1 MRQNSYLHFVIGL
14 YEALYHIKPD
24 LSSGKIP
31 SQISFILAESAKM
44 WYNCSDIIIKED
56 IMLASLT
63 NINKFYNGNQ
73 VLSNVSLTI
82 DETDKIG
89 LVGNNGCG
97 KSTLLKILTGS
108 VEPDRFTEK
117 DGIVSFASKT
127 TVGYLEQMGGLDSE
141 STVMDEMQKVF
152 EPIHKAIERLRD
164 IELEIQLGDNS
175 SADEY
180 QQLSSWIEANDGYN
194 TDVKIR
200 MILNGM
206 GFSEAELS
214 RTVSGFSGGEKTR
227 LCIAKLLLEE
237 PNLLILD
244 EPTNHLDFKT
254 IMWLEDYLRSYRGAV
269 LIVSHDR
276 YFLDRLCTSV
286 CEIERGT
293 LKRYKGNY
301 SAFIRQREENDVRQ
315 EKEYEQQ
322 QKQIAKMEDYV
333 ARNLVRASTT
343 KMAQSRRKQLDKIE
357 RIEKPFH
364 DNRHAKIH
372 FTYAMEPPIDV
383 LKVKD
388 VDISVGEGAARK
400 TLLDNVSFE
409 VRRGEKVGIIGDN
422 GIGKSTLLKIIQE
435 KLPHKGLVR
444 WNSNIKI
451 SYFEQESTNLNRE
464 LTVMEELHSRYPS
477 LSDLEVR
484 NLLAQ
489 VRFVGENVFKETG
502 VISGGE
508 RAKLC
513 FAIMMQEH
521 GNVLILDEPTNHL
534 DLSSKEAIEEALAEY
549 TGTVIFVSHDRYLLS
564 RIADRLIELTD
575 GGFREH
581 NYGFDKYLDV
591 LRDEQAEEKRLADA
605 AKFAKA
611 AEAAKEKNEKSYR
624 SKQQRSADAAR
635 KNEMRRLEKEID
647 EFQAQIDALTEEI
660 SREEVYS
667 DYELMAQKCSEI
679 DSLKQKIEENF
690 ELLIELDG

>member
-1 MRQNSYLHFVIGL
+1 
-14 YEALYHIKPD
+14 
-24 LSSGKIP
+24 
-31 SQISFILAESAKM
+31 
-44 WYNCSDIIIKED
+44 
-56 IMLASLT
+56 MLASLT

-82 DETDKIG
+82 DESDKIG

-117 DGIVSFASKT
+117 DGIISLAQKT
-127 TVGYLEQMGGLDSE
+127 TIGYLEQMGGLDSE
-141 STVMDEMQKVF
+141 STVIEEMRKVF
-152 EPIHKAIERLRD
+152 EPVHRAIDRLRE
-164 IELEIQLGDNS
+164 IEIEIEMGDNS
-175 SADEY
+175 AADEY

-200 MILNGM
+200 TILNGM
-206 GFSEAELS
+206 GFTEEELN

-227 LCIAKLLLEE
+227 LCISKLLLEE

-254 IMWLEDYLRSYRGAV
+254 IMWLEDYLRTYRGAV

-276 YFLDRLCTSV
+276 YFLDRLCTSI

-293 LKRYKGNY
+293 LTRYRGNY
-301 SAFIRQREENDVRQ
+301 SAFVRLREENDARR
-315 EKEYEQQ
+315 EKEYELQ

-343 KMAQSRRKQLDKIE
+343 KMAQSRRRQLEKIE

-364 DNRHAKIH
+364 DTKSAKIH
-372 FTYAMEPPIDV
+372 FTYAAEPPIDV
-383 LKVKD
+383 LKVNNI
-388 VDISVGEGAARK
+388 DISVGEGTKRK
-400 TLLDNVSFE
+400 TLLSNVSFE

-422 GIGKSTLLKIIQE
+422 GIGKSTLLRIIQE
-435 KLPHKGLVR
+435 QLPHSGTVR

-451 SYFEQESTNLNRE
+451 SYFEQESTQLNRE

-489 VRFVGENVFKETG
+489 VRLVGENVFKETG

-534 DLSSKEAIEEALAEY
+534 DLSSKEAIEEALEEY

-564 RIADRLIELTD
+564 KIADRLIELTAD
-575 GGFREH
+575 GYRCH
-581 NYGFDKYLDV
+581 NYGFSKYLDV
-591 LRDEQAEEKRLADA
+591 LREEQAEEKRAADA
-605 AKFAKA
+605 EKQQKA
-611 AEAAKEKNEKSYR
+611 YEAAKDKAGKAYR

-635 KNEMRRLEKEID
+635 KNEMRRIEKEID
-647 EFQAQIDALTEEI
+647 EIQAQIDALTEEI
-660 SREEVYS
+660 SKEEVYS
-667 DYELMAQKCSEI
+667 DYELMNQKCSEI
-679 DSLKQKIEENF
+679 DQLKQKIDEDL
-690 ELLIELDG
+690 ELLIELEG

>member
-1 MRQNSYLHFVIGL
+1 
-14 YEALYHIKPD
+14 
-24 LSSGKIP
+24 
-31 SQISFILAESAKM
+31 
-44 WYNCSDIIIKED
+44 
-56 IMLASLT
+56 MLVSLN

-73 VLSNVSLTI
+73 LLNNISLTI
-82 DETDKIG
+82 DENDKIG

-97 KSTLLKILTGS
+97 KSTLLKIITGS

-117 DGIVSFASKT
+117 DGIVSTASKT
-127 TVGYLEQMGGLDSE
+127 TIGYLEQMGGLDSE
-141 STVMDEMQKVF
+141 KTVMEEMQSVF
-152 EPIHKAIERLRD
+152 EPVHRAIERLRE
-164 IELEIQLGDNS
+164 IEAEIESGDDS

-206 GFSEAELS
+206 GFTENELK

-227 LCIAKLLLEE
+227 LCISKLLLEE

-254 IMWLEDYLRSYRGAV
+254 IMWLEDYLRSYKGAV

-293 LKRYKGNY
+293 LTRYRGNY
-301 SAFIRQREENDVRQ
+301 SAFVRQREENDTRRA
-315 EKEYEQQ
+315 KEYEIQ
-322 QKQIAKMEDYV
+322 QKQIAKLEDYV
-333 ARNLVRASTT
+333 AKNLVRASTT
-343 KMAQSRRKQLDKIE
+343 KMAQSKRKQLEKME
-357 RIEKPFH
+357 RVEKPFH
-364 DNRHAKIH
+364 DTKSAKIH
-372 FTYAMEPPIDV
+372 FTYSTEPPLDV
-383 LKVKD
+383 LKVKG
-388 VDISVGEGAARK
+388 VDISVGEGSSRK
-400 TLLDNVSFE
+400 TLVDEINFE
-409 VRRGEKVGIIGDN
+409 VRRGEKIGIIGDN

-435 KLPHKGLVR
+435 KLAHKGTVR

-464 LTVMEELHSRYPS
+464 LTVMEEIHSRYPS
-477 LSDLEVR
+477 MSDLEVR
-484 NLLAQ
+484 SLLAQ
-489 VRFVGENVFKETG
+489 VRITGENVFKETG

-534 DLSSKEAIEEALAEY
+534 DLSSKEAIEEALEEY

-564 RIADRLIELTD
+564 KIADRLIELTD
-575 GGFREH
+575 GTYRLH
-581 NYGFDKYLDV
+581 DYGFEKYLDV
-591 LRDEQAEEKRLADA
+591 LRDEQAEQKRIADA
-605 AKFAKA
+605 EKFAKN
-611 AEAAKEKNEKSYR
+611 AEVAKDKAVKSYR
-624 SKQQRSADAAR
+624 NKQQRSADASR
-635 KNEMRRLEKEID
+635 KNEMKRLEKEID
-647 EFQAQIDALTEEI
+647 ALQAKIDALTEEI
-660 SREEVYS
+660 SKEEVYS
-667 DYELMAQKCSEI
+667 DYELMSAKCTEI
-679 DSLKQKIEENF
+679 EQFKQQIDENF
-690 ELLIELDG
+690 DKLVELEEQ

>member
-1 MRQNSYLHFVIGL
+1 
-14 YEALYHIKPD
+14 
-24 LSSGKIP
+24 
-31 SQISFILAESAKM
+31 
-44 WYNCSDIIIKED
+44 
-56 IMLASLT
+56 MLASLI

-73 VLSNVSLTI
+73 LLNNVSLTI
-82 DETDKIG
+82 DESDKIG

-97 KSTLLKILTGS
+97 KTTLLKILTGS

-117 DGIVSFASKT
+117 DGIVSIASKT
-127 TVGYLEQMGGLDSE
+127 TIGYLEQMNGLDSE
-141 STVMDEMQKVF
+141 KTVIEEMRSVF
-152 EPIHKAIERLRD
+152 RPVLDAIDRLRE
-164 IELEIQLGDNS
+164 IELEIELGDNS

-180 QQLSSWIEANDGYN
+180 QRLSSWIEANDGYN
-194 TDVKIR
+194 TDVRIR

-206 GFSEAELS
+206 GFSESDLG
-214 RTVSGFSGGEKTR
+214 RTCSGFSGGEKTR
-227 LCIAKLLLEE
+227 LCISKLLLEE

-276 YFLDRLCTSV
+276 YFLDRLCSSI

-293 LKRYKGNY
+293 LTRYRGNY
-301 SAFIRQREENDVRQ
+301 SAFVRQRSENDARR
-315 EKEYEQQ
+315 EKEYEMQ
-322 QKQIAKMEDYV
+322 QKQIAQLEDYV

-343 KMAQSRRKQLDKIE
+343 KMAQSRRKQLEKIE

-364 DNRHAKIH
+364 DTKSAKIR
-372 FTYAMEPPIDV
+372 FTYAVEPPIDV
-383 LKVKD
+383 LKVKGI
-388 VDISVGEGAARK
+388 DISVGDGNSRK
-400 TLLDNVSFE
+400 TLVEELSFD
-409 VRRGEKVGIIGDN
+409 VRRGEKIGVIGDN
-422 GIGKSTLLKIIQE
+422 GIGKSTLLRIIQE
-435 KLPHKGLVR
+435 QIPHKGIVR

-477 LSDLEVR
+477 MTELEVR
-484 NLLAQ
+484 GLLAQ
-489 VRFVGENVFKETG
+489 VRLVGENVFKETG

-564 RIADRLIELTD
+564 KIADRLIELTD
-575 GGFREH
+575 GECRLH
-581 NYGFDKYLDV
+581 NYNFDKYLDV
-591 LRDEQAEEKRLADA
+591 LREEQAEQKRIADA
-605 AKFAKA
+605 EKFAKA
-611 AEAAKEKNEKSYR
+611 AEASKEKSAKVYR

-635 KNEMRRLEKEID
+635 KNEMRALEKEID
-647 EFQAQIDALTEEI
+647 ELQEKIDALTEEI
-660 SREEVYS
+660 SREEIYS
-667 DYELMAQKCSEI
+667 DYELMSSKCSEI
-679 DSLKQKIEENF
+679 DALKAKIDENF
-690 ELLIELDG
+690 ERLIELDE

>member
-1 MRQNSYLHFVIGL
+1 
-14 YEALYHIKPD
+14 
-24 LSSGKIP
+24 
-31 SQISFILAESAKM
+31 
-44 WYNCSDIIIKED
+44 
-56 IMLASLT
+56 MLVSLN
-63 NINKFYNGNQ
+63 NINKFYNGKQ
-73 VLSNVSLTI
+73 VLSNVSLTV
-82 DETDKIG
+82 DENDKIG

-117 DGIVSFASKT
+117 DGIISFAQKT
-127 TVGYLEQMGGLDSE
+127 SIGYLEQMGGLDSE
-141 STVMDEMQKVF
+141 NTVMEEMNKVF
-152 EPIHKAIERLRD
+152 EPVHKAMERLRD

-200 MILNGM
+200 TVLNGM
-206 GFSEAELS
+206 GFSGEQLN
-214 RTVSGFSGGEKTR
+214 RRVSGFSGGEKTR
-227 LCIAKLLLEE
+227 LCISKLLLEE

-276 YFLDRLCTSV
+276 YFLDKLCTSI
-286 CEIERGT
+286 CEIERGILT
-293 LKRYKGNY
+293 RYKGNY
-301 SAFIRQREENDVRQ
+301 SAFIRQREENTARR

-343 KMAQSRRKQLDKIE
+343 KMAQSRRKQLEKIE

-364 DNRHAKIH
+364 EEKHAKIN
-372 FTYAMEPPIDV
+372 FTYAVEPPLDV
-383 LKVKD
+383 LKVKNT
-388 VDISVGEGAARK
+388 DISVGEGANRK
-400 TLLDNVSFE
+400 TLVDSVSFD
-409 VRRGEKVGIIGDN
+409 VRRGEKIGIIGDN
-422 GIGKSTLLKIIQE
+422 GIGKSTLLKIIQGL
-435 KLPHKGLVR
+435 LPHQGTVR
-444 WNSNIKI
+444 WNTNIKI

-464 LTVMEELHSRYPS
+464 LTVMEELHSRYPL

-534 DLSSKEAIEEALAEY
+534 DLSSKEAIETALEEY
-549 TGTVIFVSHDRYLLS
+549 TGTIIFVSHDRYLLS

-575 GGFREH
+575 GSYREH
-581 NYGFDKYLDV
+581 NYGFEKYLEV
-591 LRDEQAEEKRLADA
+591 LRAEQAEEKRAADA
-605 AKFAKA
+605 EKFAKA
-611 AEAAKEKNEKSYR
+611 AEAAKEKQAKTYR
-624 SKQQRSADAAR
+624 NKQQRSADAAR

-647 EFQAQIDALTEEI
+647 EFQAIIDALSEEI
-660 SREEVYS
+660 TKEEVYS
-667 DYELMAQKCSEI
+667 DYELMNAKCREI
-679 DSLKQKIEENF
+679 DELKGKIDENF
-690 ELLIELDG
+690 EKLIELDE

>member
-1 MRQNSYLHFVIGL
+1 MLVS
-14 YEALYHIKPD
+14 
-24 LSSGKIP
+24 LSNVS
-31 SQISFILAESAKM
+31 
-44 WYNCSDIIIKED
+44 
-56 IMLASLT
+56 
-63 NINKFYNGNQ
+63 KFYNGNQ
-73 VLSNVSLTI
+73 LLNNISLSI
-82 DETDKIG
+82 DENDKIG

-97 KSTLLKILTGS
+97 KSTLIKIITGS

-117 DGIVSFASKT
+117 DGIISIASKT
-127 TVGYLEQMGGLDSE
+127 TIGYLEQMGGLDSE
-141 STVMDEMQKVF
+141 KTVMEEMQGVF
-152 EPIHKAIERLRD
+152 ENMHKAIERLRE
-164 IELEIQLGDNS
+164 IEMEIEMGDSS

-200 MILNGM
+200 MVLNGM
-206 GFSEAELS
+206 GFSENELN

-227 LCIAKLLLEE
+227 LCIAKLLLES

-254 IMWLEDYLRSYRGAV
+254 IMWLEDYLRSYKGAV

-276 YFLDRLCTSV
+276 YFLDRLCTSI

-293 LKRYKGNY
+293 LTRYKGNY
-301 SAFIRQREENDVRQ
+301 SAFVRQREKNDTRR
-315 EKEYEQQ
+315 EKEYELQ
-322 QKQIAKMEDYV
+322 QKQIAKLEDYV
-333 ARNLVRASTT
+333 AKNLVRASTT
-343 KMAQSRRKQLDKIE
+343 KMAQSKRRQLEKME
-357 RIEKPFH
+357 VIEKPFH
-364 DNRHAKIH
+364 ETKTPKIR
-372 FTYAMEPPIDV
+372 FTYAVEPPIDV
-383 LKVKD
+383 LKVKN
-388 VDISVGEGAARK
+388 VDISVGEGSSRK
-400 TLLDNVSFE
+400 TLVDEINFE
-409 VRRGEKVGIIGDN
+409 VRRGEKIGIIGDN

-435 KLPHKGLVR
+435 KLQHKGIVR

-464 LTVMEELHSRYPS
+464 LTVMEEIHSRYPS
-477 LSDLEVR
+477 MSDLEVR
-484 NLLAQ
+484 SLLAQ
-489 VRFVGENVFKETG
+489 VRLTGENVFKETG

-564 RIADRLIELTD
+564 KIADRLIELTN
-575 GGFREH
+575 GSYRLH
-581 NYGFDKYLDV
+581 NYGFEKYIDV
-591 LRDEQAEEKRLADA
+591 LRDEQAEQKRIADA
-605 AKFAKA
+605 EKFARNT
-611 AEAAKEKNEKSYR
+611 EIAKEKAVKTYR

-635 KNEMRRLEKEID
+635 KNEMKRLEKEID
-647 EFQAQIDALTEEI
+647 VFQEEIDTLTEEI

-667 DYELMAQKCSEI
+667 NYELMNEKCSRIEE
-679 DSLKQKIEENF
+679 LKQQIEDNF
-690 ELLIELDG
+690 DKMIELEEQ

>member
-1 MRQNSYLHFVIGL
+1 MLVSLNN
-14 YEALYHIKPD
+14 
-24 LSSGKIP
+24 
-31 SQISFILAESAKM
+31 IS
-44 WYNCSDIIIKED
+44 
-56 IMLASLT
+56 
-63 NINKFYNGNQ
+63 KFYNGKQILN
-73 VLSNVSLTI
+73 NVSLNV

-108 VEPDRFTEK
+108 VEPDRFNEK
-117 DGIVSFASKT
+117 DGVISFAAKT
-127 TVGYLEQMGGLDSE
+127 SVGYLEQMGGLDSD
-141 STVMDEMQKVF
+141 STVMEEMQKVF

-164 IELEIQLGDNS
+164 IELEIELGDNS

-180 QQLSSWIEANDGYN
+180 QQLSSWVEANDGYN

-200 MILNGM
+200 TILNGM
-206 GFSEAELS
+206 GFSGEQLD

-227 LCIAKLLLEE
+227 LCISKLLLEE

-276 YFLDRLCTSV
+276 YFLDRLCSSI
-286 CEIERGT
+286 CEIERGVLT
-293 LKRYKGNY
+293 RYKGNY
-301 SAFIRQREENDVRQ
+301 SAFVRQREENDARH
-315 EKEYEQQ
+315 EREYEQQ

-343 KMAQSRRKQLDKIE
+343 KMAQSRRKQLEKLE

-364 DNRHAKIH
+364 DEKHAKIS
-372 FTYAMEPPIDV
+372 FTYAVEPPIDV
-383 LKVKD
+383 LKVKN
-388 VDISVGEGAARK
+388 VDISVGEGMGRK
-400 TLLDNVSFE
+400 RLVDSVSFE
-409 VRRGEKVGIIGDN
+409 VRRGEKIGIIGDN
-422 GIGKSTLLKIIQE
+422 GIGKSTLLKIIQGF
-435 KLPHKGLVR
+435 LPHDGTVR
-444 WNSNIKI
+444 WNTNIKL
-451 SYFEQESTNLNRE
+451 SYFEQEGTNLNRE

-534 DLSSKEAIEEALAEY
+534 DLSSKEAIETALEEY
-549 TGTVIFVSHDRYLLS
+549 TGTIIFVSHDRYLLS
-564 RIADRLIELTD
+564 KIADRLIELTD
-575 GGFREH
+575 GSYREH
-581 NYGFDKYLDV
+581 NYGFEKYLDV
-591 LRDEQAEEKRLADA
+591 LRAEQAEEKRIADA
-605 AKFAKA
+605 AKLAKA
-611 AEAAKEKNEKSYR
+611 AETAKDKQVKTYR
-624 SKQQRSADAAR
+624 NKQQRSADAAR

-647 EFQAQIDALTEEI
+647 EFQAKIDLLSEEI
-660 SREEVYS
+660 SKEEVYS
-667 DYELMAQKCSEI
+667 DYELMNAKCGEI
-679 DSLKQKIEENF
+679 DRLKKKIDENF
-690 ELLIELDG
+690 EKLIELDE

>member
-1 MRQNSYLHFVIGL
+1 
-14 YEALYHIKPD
+14 
-24 LSSGKIP
+24 
-31 SQISFILAESAKM
+31 
-44 WYNCSDIIIKED
+44 
-56 IMLASLT
+56 MLASLT
-63 NINKFYNGNQ
+63 NINKFYNGVQ
-73 VLSNVSLTI
+73 LLSNVSLTI

-108 VEPDRFTEK
+108 VEPDRFNEK
-117 DGIVSFASKT
+117 DGIVSFAGKT
-127 TVGYLEQMGGLDSE
+127 SIGYLEQMGGLDSE

-152 EPIHKAIERLRD
+152 EPMHKAIERLRE
-164 IELEIQLGDNS
+164 IELEIEAGDS
-175 SADEY
+175 SAADEY
-180 QQLSSWIEANDGYN
+180 QQLSSWVEANDGYN

-200 MILNGM
+200 TILNGM
-206 GFSEAELS
+206 GFTEEELG
-214 RTVSGFSGGEKTR
+214 RVVSGFSGGEKTR
-227 LCIAKLLLEE
+227 LCISKLLLEE

-254 IMWLEDYLRSYRGAV
+254 IMWLEDYLRSYKGAV

-276 YFLDRLCTSV
+276 FFLDRLCTSI
-286 CEIERGT
+286 CEIERGV
-293 LKRYKGNY
+293 LRRYKGNY
-301 SAFIRQREENDVRQ
+301 SAFVRQREEDDARR
-315 EKEYEQQ
+315 EKEYAQQ

-343 KMAQSRRKQLDKIE
+343 KMAQSRRRQLEKIE
-357 RIEKPFH
+357 PIEKPFH
-364 DNRHAKIH
+364 DTRRAKIH
-372 FTYAMEPPIDV
+372 FTYGVEPPLDV
-383 LKVKD
+383 LKVKG
-388 VDISVGEGAARK
+388 VDITVGEGSERK
-400 TLLDNVSFE
+400 TLVDEIDFE
-409 VRRGEKVGIIGDN
+409 VRRGEKIGIIGDN

-435 KLPHKGLVR
+435 KLPHKGVVR

-451 SYFEQESTNLNRE
+451 SYFEQESTNLNRA

-484 NLLAQ
+484 SLLAQ
-489 VRFVGENVFKETG
+489 VRFTGENVFKETG

-534 DLSSKEAIEEALAEY
+534 DLASKEAIEEALEEY

-564 RIADRLIELTD
+564 KIADRLIELTE
-575 GGFREH
+575 GGYREH
-581 NYGFDKYLDV
+581 NYGFAKYLDV
-591 LRDEQAEEKRLADA
+591 LRDEQAEEKRIADA

-611 AEAAKEKNEKSYR
+611 AEAAREKNERSYR

-647 EFQAQIDALTEEI
+647 ELQARIDLLTEEI
-660 SREEVYS
+660 SREEVYTN
-667 DYELMAQKCSEI
+667 YELMSGKCAEI
-679 DSLKQKIEENF
+679 DSLKQQIDADF
-690 ELLIELDG
+690 EKLIELDE

>member
-1 MRQNSYLHFVIGL
+1 
-14 YEALYHIKPD
+14 
-24 LSSGKIP
+24 
-31 SQISFILAESAKM
+31 
-44 WYNCSDIIIKED
+44 
-56 IMLASLT
+56 MLASLT
-63 NINKFYNGNQ
+63 NINKFYNGKQ

-82 DETDKIG
+82 DESDKIG

-117 DGIVSFASKT
+117 DGIVSLAQKT
-127 TVGYLEQMGGLDSE
+127 TIGYLEQMGGLNSE
-141 STVMDEMQKVF
+141 NTVIDEMRSVF
-152 EPIHKAIERLRD
+152 EPIRKAIERLRE
-164 IELEIQLGDNS
+164 IELEIELGDNS

-180 QQLSSWIEANDGYN
+180 QQLTSWVEANDGYN

-206 GFSEAELS
+206 GFSEEELH

-227 LCIAKLLLEE
+227 LCISRLLLEE

-276 YFLDRLCTSV
+276 YFLDRLCTSI
-286 CEIERGT
+286 CEIERGVLT
-293 LKRYKGNY
+293 RYRGNY
-301 SAFIRQREENDVRQ
+301 SAFVRQREENDARR

-322 QKQIAKMEDYV
+322 QKQIAQLEDYV
-333 ARNLVRASTT
+333 AKNLIRASTT
-343 KMAQSRRKQLDKIE
+343 KMAQSRRKQLEKME
-357 RIEKPFH
+357 RIERPVH
-364 DNRHAKIH
+364 DTKSAKIR
-372 FTYAMEPPIDV
+372 FTYAVEPPQEV
-383 LKVKD
+383 LKVKGI
-388 VDISVGEGAARK
+388 DIAVGEGSGRK
-400 TLLDNVSFE
+400 TLVDELSFD
-409 VRRGEKVGIIGDN
+409 VRRGEKIGIIGDN
-422 GIGKSTLLKIIQE
+422 GIGKSTLLRIIQE
-435 KLPHKGLVR
+435 QLPHKGIVR

-477 LSDLEVR
+477 MSELEVR
-484 NLLAQ
+484 SLLAQ
-489 VRFVGENVFKETG
+489 VRLIGENVFKETG

-534 DLSSKEAIEEALAEY
+534 DLSSKEAIEEALEEY
-549 TGTVIFVSHDRYLLS
+549 TGTIIFVSHDRYLLS
-564 RIADRLIELTD
+564 KIADRLIELTA
-575 GGFREH
+575 GGYREH
-581 NYGFDKYLDV
+581 NYGFEKYLDV
-591 LRDEQAEEKRLADA
+591 LREEQAEQKRIADA
-605 AKFAKA
+605 EKFAKA
-611 AEAAKEKNEKSYR
+611 AEAAKEKSAKTYR

-647 EFQAQIDALTEEI
+647 ELQAKIDALNEEI
-660 SREEVYS
+660 SHEEVYS
-667 DYELMAQKCSEI
+667 DYELMNSKCLEI
-679 DSLKQKIEENF
+679 ESLKQQIDDDF
-690 ELLIELDG
+690 EKLIELDE

>member
-1 MRQNSYLHFVIGL
+1 
-14 YEALYHIKPD
+14 
-24 LSSGKIP
+24 
-31 SQISFILAESAKM
+31 
-44 WYNCSDIIIKED
+44 
-56 IMLASLT
+56 MLASLT
-63 NINKFYNGNQ
+63 NINKFYNGVQ
-73 VLSNVSLTI
+73 LLSNVSLTI
-82 DETDKIG
+82 DETDRIG

-117 DGIVSFASKT
+117 DGIVSFAGKT
-127 TVGYLEQMGGLDSE
+127 SIGYLEQMGGLDSE

-152 EPIHKAIERLRD
+152 EPMHNAIARLREIERE
-164 IELEIQLGDNS
+164 IEAGDS
-175 SADEY
+175 SAADEY
-180 QQLSSWIEANDGYN
+180 QQLSSWVEANDGYN

-200 MILNGM
+200 TILNGM
-206 GFSEAELS
+206 GFGENELS
-214 RTVSGFSGGEKTR
+214 RVVSGFSGGEKTR
-227 LCIAKLLLEE
+227 LCISKLLLEE

-254 IMWLEDYLRSYRGAV
+254 IMWLEDYLKSYRGAV

-276 YFLDRLCTSV
+276 YFLDRLCTSI
-286 CEIERGT
+286 CEIERGV
-293 LKRYKGNY
+293 LRRYKGNY
-301 SAFIRQREENDVRQ
+301 SAFVRQRDEDDARR
-315 EKEYEQQ
+315 EKEYAQQ

-343 KMAQSRRKQLDKIE
+343 KMAQSRRKQLEKIE
-357 RIEKPFH
+357 PIEKPFH
-364 DNRHAKIH
+364 DTRRAKIH
-372 FTYAMEPPIDV
+372 FTYPVEPPLDV
-383 LKVKD
+383 LKVKG
-388 VDISVGEGAARK
+388 VDISVGEGAERK
-400 TLLDNVSFE
+400 TLVDEVSFE
-409 VRRGEKVGIIGDN
+409 VRRGEKIGIIGDN

-435 KLPHKGLVR
+435 KLPHKGVVR

-451 SYFEQESTNLNRE
+451 SYFEQASTNLNRA
-464 LTVMEELHSRYPS
+464 LTATEELRSRYPS

-489 VRFVGENVFKETG
+489 VRFTGENVFKETG

-534 DLSSKEAIEEALAEY
+534 DLASKEAIEEALAEY

-564 RIADRLIELTD
+564 KIADRLIELTD

-581 NYGFDKYLDV
+581 NYGFAKYLDV
-591 LRDEQAEEKRLADA
+591 LRDEQAEEKRIADA

-611 AEAAKEKNEKSYR
+611 AEAAKEKNERSYR

-635 KNEMRRLEKEID
+635 RNEMKRLEKEID
-647 EFQAQIDALTEEI
+647 ELQARIDSLTEEI
-660 SREEVYS
+660 GREEVYS
-667 DYELMAQKCSEI
+667 DYELMSSKCSEI
-679 DSLKQKIEENF
+679 DSLKQQIDEDF
-690 ELLIELDG
+690 EKLIELDE

>member
-1 MRQNSYLHFVIGL
+1 
-14 YEALYHIKPD
+14 
-24 LSSGKIP
+24 
-31 SQISFILAESAKM
+31 
-44 WYNCSDIIIKED
+44 
-56 IMLASLT
+56 MLASLT

-73 VLSNVSLTI
+73 VLKNVSLTI
-82 DETDKIG
+82 DESDKIG

-108 VEPDRFTEK
+108 VDPDRFTEK
-117 DGIVSFASKT
+117 DGIVSFAAKT

-141 STVMDEMQKVF
+141 STVIAEMRSVF
-152 EPIHKAIERLRD
+152 EPIHKAIERLRE
-164 IELEIQLGDNS
+164 IELEIEMGDDS
-175 SADEY
+175 AADEY
-180 QQLSSWIEANDGYN
+180 QRLTSWVEASDGYN

-200 MILNGM
+200 TVLNGM
-206 GFSEAELS
+206 GFSGDELE

-276 YFLDRLCTSV
+276 YFLDRLCSSI
-286 CEIERGT
+286 CEIERGVLT
-293 LKRYKGNY
+293 RYKGNY
-301 SAFIRQREENDVRQ
+301 SAFVRQRDENNARR

-322 QKQIAKMEDYV
+322 QKQIAQLEDYV
-333 ARNLVRASTT
+333 AKNLVRASTT
-343 KMAQSRRKQLDKIE
+343 KMAQSRRKQLEKME
-357 RIEKPFH
+357 RIERPAHEAKS
-364 DNRHAKIH
+364 AKIR
-372 FTYAMEPPIDV
+372 FTYAVEPPIDV
-383 LKVKD
+383 LKVKG
-388 VDISVGEGAARK
+388 VDISVGEGNARK
-400 TLLDNVSFE
+400 TLVDEVSFD
-409 VRRGEKVGIIGDN
+409 VRRGEKIGIIGDN
-422 GIGKSTLLKIIQE
+422 GIGKSTLLRIIQE
-435 KLPHKGLVR
+435 KLPHKGIVR
-444 WNSNIKI
+444 WNSNVKI

-477 LSDLEVR
+477 LSELEVR
-484 NLLAQ
+484 SLLAQ
-489 VRFVGENVFKETG
+489 VRLVGENVFKETG

-534 DLSSKEAIEEALAEY
+534 DLSTKEAIEEALEEY
-549 TGTVIFVSHDRYLLS
+549 TGTIIFVSHDRYLLS
-564 RIADRLIELTD
+564 KIADRLIELTD
-575 GGFREH
+575 GGYRCH
-581 NYGFDKYLDV
+581 NFGFEKYLDV
-591 LRDEQAEEKRLADA
+591 LREEQSEQKRAADEEKRQR
-605 AKFAKA
+605 A
-611 AEAAKEKNEKSYR
+611 AEAAKEKSEKNYR

-647 EFQAQIDALTEEI
+647 ELQAKIDALTEEI
-660 SREEVYS
+660 GREEVYS
-667 DYELMAQKCSEI
+667 DYELMNAKCAEI
-679 DSLKQKIEENF
+679 DELKQRIDENF

>member
-1 MRQNSYLHFVIGL
+1 
-14 YEALYHIKPD
+14 
-24 LSSGKIP
+24 
-31 SQISFILAESAKM
+31 
-44 WYNCSDIIIKED
+44 
-56 IMLASLT
+56 MLASLT

-73 VLSNVSLTI
+73 VLKNVSLTI
-82 DETDKIG
+82 DESDKIG

-108 VEPDRFTEK
+108 VDPDRFTEK
-117 DGIVSFASKT
+117 DGIVSFAAKT

-141 STVMDEMQKVF
+141 STVIAEMRSVF
-152 EPIHKAIERLRD
+152 EPIHKAIERLRE
-164 IELEIQLGDNS
+164 IELEIEMGDDS
-175 SADEY
+175 AADEY
-180 QQLSSWIEANDGYN
+180 QRLTSWVEASDGYN

-200 MILNGM
+200 TVLNGM
-206 GFSEAELS
+206 GFSGDELE

-276 YFLDRLCTSV
+276 YFLDRLCSSI
-286 CEIERGT
+286 CEIERGVLT
-293 LKRYKGNY
+293 RYKGNY
-301 SAFIRQREENDVRQ
+301 SAFVRQREENNARR

-322 QKQIAKMEDYV
+322 QKQIAQLEDYV
-333 ARNLVRASTT
+333 AKNLVRASTT
-343 KMAQSRRKQLDKIE
+343 KMAQSRRKQLEKME
-357 RIEKPFH
+357 RIERPAHEAKS
-364 DNRHAKIH
+364 AKIR
-372 FTYAMEPPIDV
+372 FTYAVEPPIDV
-383 LKVKD
+383 LKVKG
-388 VDISVGEGAARK
+388 VDISVGEGNARK
-400 TLLDNVSFE
+400 TLVDEVSFD
-409 VRRGEKVGIIGDN
+409 VRRGEKIGIIGDN
-422 GIGKSTLLKIIQE
+422 GIGKSTLLRIIQE
-435 KLPHKGLVR
+435 KLPHKGIVR
-444 WNSNIKI
+444 WNSNVKI

-477 LSDLEVR
+477 LSELEVR
-484 NLLAQ
+484 SLLAQ
-489 VRFVGENVFKETG
+489 VRLVGENVFKETG

-534 DLSSKEAIEEALAEY
+534 DLSTKEAIEEALEEY
-549 TGTVIFVSHDRYLLS
+549 TGTIIFVSHDRYLLS
-564 RIADRLIELTD
+564 KIADRLIELTD
-575 GGFREH
+575 GGYRCH
-581 NYGFDKYLDV
+581 NFGFEKYLDV
-591 LRDEQAEEKRLADA
+591 LREEQSELKRAADEEKRQR
-605 AKFAKA
+605 A
-611 AEAAKEKNEKSYR
+611 AEAAKEKSEKNYR

-647 EFQAQIDALTEEI
+647 ELQAKIDALTEEI
-660 SREEVYS
+660 GREEVYS
-667 DYELMAQKCSEI
+667 DYELMNAKCAEI
-679 DSLKQKIEENF
+679 DELKQRIDENF

>member
-1 MRQNSYLHFVIGL
+1 
-14 YEALYHIKPD
+14 
-24 LSSGKIP
+24 
-31 SQISFILAESAKM
+31 
-44 WYNCSDIIIKED
+44 
-56 IMLASLT
+56 MLVSLN
-63 NINKFYNGNQ
+63 NINKFYNGKQ
-73 VLSNVSLTI
+73 VLSNVSLTV
-82 DETDKIG
+82 DENDKIG

-108 VEPDRFTEK
+108 VEPDRFSEK
-117 DGIVSFASKT
+117 DGVISFAAKT
-127 TVGYLEQMGGLDSE
+127 TIGYLEQMGGLDSE
-141 STVMDEMQKVF
+141 NTVMEEMNKVF

-164 IELEIQLGDNS
+164 IELEIELGDNS

-200 MILNGM
+200 TVLNGM
-206 GFSEAELS
+206 GFSGEQLK
-214 RTVSGFSGGEKTR
+214 RTVHGFSGGEKTR

-286 CEIERGT
+286 CEIERGILT
-293 LKRYKGNY
+293 RYKGNY
-301 SAFIRQREENDVRQ
+301 SAFVRQREENTARR

-343 KMAQSRRKQLDKIE
+343 KMAQSRRKQLEKIE

-364 DNRHAKIH
+364 EEKHAKIK
-372 FTYAMEPPIDV
+372 FTYAVEPPIDV
-383 LKVKD
+383 LKVKNT
-388 VDISVGEGAARK
+388 DISVGEGMNRK
-400 TLLDNVSFE
+400 TLVDSVSFD
-409 VRRGEKVGIIGDN
+409 VRRGEKIGIIGDN
-422 GIGKSTLLKIIQE
+422 GIGKSTLLKIIQG
-435 KLPHKGLVR
+435 LHPHEGTVR
-444 WNSNIKI
+444 WNTNIKI

-534 DLSSKEAIEEALAEY
+534 DLSSKEAIETALEEY
-549 TGTVIFVSHDRYLLS
+549 TGTIIFVSHDRYLLS
-564 RIADRLIELTD
+564 KIADRLIELTD
-575 GGFREH
+575 GSYREH
-581 NYGFDKYLDV
+581 NYGFEKYLDV
-591 LRDEQAEEKRLADA
+591 LRAEQAEEKRAADA
-605 AKFAKA
+605 EKFAKA
-611 AEAAKEKNEKSYR
+611 AEAAKEKQAKTYR
-624 SKQQRSADAAR
+624 NKQQRSADAAR

-647 EFQAQIDALTEEI
+647 ELQAKIDALSEEI
-660 SREEVYS
+660 TKEEVYS
-667 DYELMAQKCSEI
+667 DYELMNEKCREI
-679 DSLKQKIEENF
+679 DELKGKIDENF
-690 ELLIELDG
+690 EKLIELDE

>member
-1 MRQNSYLHFVIGL
+1 MLVSLNN
-14 YEALYHIKPD
+14 
-24 LSSGKIP
+24 
-31 SQISFILAESAKM
+31 IS
-44 WYNCSDIIIKED
+44 
-56 IMLASLT
+56 
-63 NINKFYNGNQ
+63 KFYNGKQILN
-73 VLSNVSLTI
+73 NISLTV
-82 DETDKIG
+82 DENDKIG

-108 VEPDRFTEK
+108 IEPDRFNEK
-117 DGIVSFASKT
+117 DGIVSFAAKT
-127 TVGYLEQMGGLDSE
+127 TLGYLEQMGGLDSE
-141 STVMDEMQKVF
+141 ATVINEMRKVF
-152 EPIHKAIERLRD
+152 EPIHKAIDRLRD
-164 IELEIQLGDNS
+164 IELEIELGDNS

-200 MILNGM
+200 TVLNGM
-206 GFSEAELS
+206 GFSGEQLD

-276 YFLDRLCTSV
+276 YFLDRLCTSI
-286 CEIERGT
+286 CEIEHGILT
-293 LKRYKGNY
+293 RYKGNY
-301 SAFIRQREENDVRQ
+301 SAFIRQREENDVRR
-315 EKEYEQQ
+315 EREYEQQ

-343 KMAQSRRKQLDKIE
+343 KMAQSRRKQLEKIE

-364 DNRHAKIH
+364 DERHAKIK
-372 FTYAMEPPIDV
+372 FTYAVEPPLDI
-383 LKVKD
+383 LKVKNA
-388 VDISVGEGAARK
+388 DISVGEGANRK
-400 TLLDNVSFE
+400 TLVKSISFD
-409 VRRGEKVGIIGDN
+409 VRRGEKIGIIGDN
-422 GIGKSTLLKIIQE
+422 GIGKSTLLKIIQGL
-435 KLPHKGLVR
+435 LPHEGSVR
-444 WNSNIKI
+444 WNTNIKR

-477 LSDLEVR
+477 MSDLEVR
-484 NLLAQ
+484 SLLAQ

-534 DLSSKEAIEEALAEY
+534 DLSSKEAIETALEEY

-564 RIADRLIELTD
+564 KIADRLIELTD
-575 GGFREH
+575 GSYREH
-581 NYGFDKYLDV
+581 NYGFEKYLDV
-591 LRDEQAEEKRLADA
+591 LRAEQAEEKRIADA
-605 AKFAKA
+605 EKFAKA
-611 AEAAKEKNEKSYR
+611 AETAKEKQVKAYR

-647 EFQAQIDALTEEI
+647 EFQALIDQLSEEI
-660 SREEVYS
+660 TKEEIYS
-667 DYELMAQKCSEI
+667 DYELMNKKCQEI
-679 DSLKQKIEENF
+679 DELKRKIDENF
-690 ELLIELDG
+690 DMLIELDI

>member
-1 MRQNSYLHFVIGL
+1 
-14 YEALYHIKPD
+14 
-24 LSSGKIP
+24 
-31 SQISFILAESAKM
+31 
-44 WYNCSDIIIKED
+44 
-56 IMLASLT
+56 MLASLI

-73 VLSNVSLTI
+73 LLNNVSLTI
-82 DETDKIG
+82 DESDKIG

-97 KSTLLKILTGS
+97 KTTLLKILTGS

-117 DGIVSFASKT
+117 DGIVSIASKT
-127 TVGYLEQMGGLDSE
+127 TIGYLEQMNGLDSE
-141 STVMDEMQKVF
+141 KTVIEEMRSVF
-152 EPIHKAIERLRD
+152 RPVLDAIDRLRE
-164 IELEIQLGDNS
+164 IELEIELGDNS

-180 QQLSSWIEANDGYN
+180 QRLSSWIEANDGYN

-206 GFSEAELS
+206 GFSGNDLE
-214 RTVSGFSGGEKTR
+214 RTCSGFSGGEKTR
-227 LCIAKLLLEE
+227 LCISKLLLEE

-276 YFLDRLCTSV
+276 YFLDRLCSSI
-286 CEIERGT
+286 CEIERGALT
-293 LKRYKGNY
+293 RYRGNY
-301 SAFIRQREENDVRQ
+301 SAFVRQKSENDARH
-315 EKEYEQQ
+315 EKEYEMQ
-322 QKQIAKMEDYV
+322 QKQIAQLEDYV

-343 KMAQSRRKQLDKIE
+343 KMAQSRRKQLEKIE

-364 DNRHAKIH
+364 DTKSAKIR
-372 FTYAMEPPIDV
+372 FTYAVEPPIDV
-383 LKVKD
+383 LKVKGA
-388 VDISVGEGAARK
+388 DISVGEGNSRK
-400 TLLDNVSFE
+400 TLVEELSFD
-409 VRRGEKVGIIGDN
+409 VRRGEKIGIIGDN
-422 GIGKSTLLKIIQE
+422 GIGKSTLLRIIQE
-435 KLPHKGLVR
+435 QLPHKGLVR
-444 WNSNIKI
+444 WNSNVKI
-451 SYFEQESTNLNRE
+451 SYFEQESANLNRE

-477 LSDLEVR
+477 MTELEVR
-484 NLLAQ
+484 GLLAQ
-489 VRFVGENVFKETG
+489 VRLVGENVFKETG

-564 RIADRLIELTD
+564 KIADRLIELTE
-575 GGFREH
+575 GECRLH
-581 NYGFDKYLDV
+581 NYNFDKYLDV
-591 LRDEQAEEKRLADA
+591 LREEQAEQKRIADA
-605 AKFAKA
+605 EKFAKA
-611 AEAAKEKNEKSYR
+611 AEASREKSAKVYR

-635 KNEMRRLEKEID
+635 KNEMKSLEKEID
-647 EFQAQIDALTEEI
+647 DLQEKIDALTEEI

-667 DYELMAQKCSEI
+667 DYELMNSKCSEI
-679 DSLKQKIEENF
+679 EALKIKIEMNF
-690 ELLIELDG
+690 ERLIELDE